1 MSVKVDVSYGELLDK
16 ISILEIKR
24 TNATAAEQRRNIEA
38 ELAALF
44 AARDRAIPYP
54 APIGDL
60 SDRLK
65 DVNGQLWAVEDDL
78 RDCEREGE
86 FGAAFV
92 ELARSVYRLNDLR
105 ARLKRE
111 LNTAL
116 GSELVEEKLYR
127 DY

>member
-16 ISILEIKR
+16 ISILDIKR
-24 TNATAAEQRRNIEA
+24 TNASAPDQRRNFEA
-38 ELAALF
+38 ELAVLF
-44 AARDRAIPYP
+44 ESRVRAIPYP

-60 SDRLK
+60 YDRLR

-92 ELARSVYRLNDLR
+92 GLARSVYRLNDLR

-111 LNTAL
+111 LNTVL

>member
-24 TNATAAEQRRNIEA
+24 TNATASDQRRNIEA

-44 AARDRAIPYP
+44 EARDRAIPYP

-60 SDRLK
+60 YDRLK
-65 DVNGQLWAVEDDL
+65 DVNGRLWAVEDDL
-78 RDCEREGE
+78 RDCERRRA

>member
-24 TNATAAEQRRNIEA
+24 THASASEQRRNIEA

-44 AARDRAIPYP
+44 ETRDRVIPGT
-54 APIGDL
+54 AAIGDL
-60 SDRLK
+60 YHRLK
-65 DVNGQLWAVEDDL
+65 DVNLRLWAVEDDL
-78 RDCEREGE
+78 RDCERRAE
-86 FGAAFV
+86 FGATFV

-116 GSELVEEKLYR
+116 GSGLVEEKLYR

>member
-24 TNATAAEQRRNIEA
+24 TNASVPEQRRNIEA

-44 AARDRAIPYP
+44 ETRDRVIPGTT
-54 APIGDL
+54 PIDDL
-60 SDRLK
+60 QDRLK
-65 DVNGQLWAVEDDL
+65 DVNLRLWTVEDDL
-78 RDCEREGE
+78 RDCERRAE

-92 ELARSVYRLNDLR
+92 ALARSVYRLNDLR
-105 ARLKRE
+105 AQLKRE

-116 GSELVEEKLYR
+116 GSGLVEEKLYR